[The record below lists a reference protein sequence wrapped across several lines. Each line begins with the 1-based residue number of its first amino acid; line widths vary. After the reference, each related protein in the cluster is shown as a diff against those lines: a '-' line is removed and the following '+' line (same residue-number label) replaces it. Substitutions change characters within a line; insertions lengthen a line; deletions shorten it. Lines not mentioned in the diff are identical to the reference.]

1 MNWNPIFAWKRLQNY
16 KKFETLKSGLVT
28 AGTMAS
34 ISGQR
39 KKELIKIK
47 LAGILTKASSNP
59 KFEGVTV
66 VDVKLS
72 PDSSS
77 AVVFYSVFGPNRDT
91 QAITEALNA
100 ASGFFQSK
108 LGQTLHSRNTP
119 RLSFVFDKGFDHASR
134 IDQLLSQVK
143 K

>member
-1 MNWNPIFAWKRLQNY
+1 
-16 KKFETLKSGLVT
+16 
-28 AGTMAS
+28 MAT

-39 KKELIKIK
+39 KKELIKVK
-47 LAGILTKASSNP
+47 LAGILTKSSSNP

-72 PDSSS
+72 PDSTS
-77 AVVFYSVFGPNRDT
+77 AVVFYSVFGPNKDT
-91 QAITEALNA
+91 QAITDALNA

-108 LGQTLHSRNTP
+108 LAKTLQSRNTP
-119 RLSFVFDKGFDHASR
+119 RLSFVFDKGFDHANR
-134 IDQLLSQVK
+134 IDHLLSQIK